1 MEKNKIVIGTR
12 GSVLALAQAE
22 KVKEMLETEYE
33 KLRKSEEVKEIEGF
47 SEKEKLEIELK
58 IIVTT
63 GDKDFRDFSR
73 IQGTTQKDLFVKEI
87 EKEVK
92 DPKKW
97 DALKENYK
105 NKVNDKN
112 QVLVHFEQGKI
123 QESADIFKK
132 TGAYT
137 IRFFKQFLNLS
148 HFATQIYLQA
158 MMANLLWN

>member
-87 EKEVK
+87 EKEI
-92 DPKKW
+92 
-97 DALKENYK
+97 LKERLILQY
-105 NKVNDKN
+105 
-112 QVLVHFEQGKI
+112 
-123 QESADIFKK
+123 
-132 TGAYT
+132 
-137 IRFFKQFLNLS
+137 IR
-148 HFATQIYLQA
+148 
-158 MMANLLWN
+158 